1 MDPRI
6 PRMSRLAN
14 TIRPQNAFMIT
25 RPKLVYG
32 PNNSIMIATP
42 SLPKMPENYKNL
54 NKMKTLNNFPSVAL
68 NRIRIRNFLTTDR
81 PRLIKFIM
89 YAYYSSF
96 IGQDRNTYR
105 LTGIFHRAIRRLST
119 LSNNNLNRPIPPRRL
134 YDILIRLNRDTLVK
148 LAKILE
154 W

>member
-1 MDPRI
+1 MDPHVRK
-6 PRMSRLAN
+6 MSRLAN
-14 TIRPQNAFMIT
+14 TIRSQNAFMIT

-32 PNNSIMIATP
+32 PNNSVMIATP
-42 SLPKMPENYKNL
+42 SLPNMPENYKNL
-54 NKMKTLNNFPSVAL
+54 NKMKNLKNFPVAAL
-68 NRIRIRNFLTTDR
+68 NRIRERNFLMTDR

-96 IGQDRNTYR
+96 ITENKNTLR
-105 LTGIFHRAIRRLST
+105 TTNIFHRAIRGLST
-119 LSNNNLNRPIPPRRL
+119 LSPNLNRPVPPRRL
-134 YDILIRLNRDTLVK
+134 YDVLIRLNRPTLVK